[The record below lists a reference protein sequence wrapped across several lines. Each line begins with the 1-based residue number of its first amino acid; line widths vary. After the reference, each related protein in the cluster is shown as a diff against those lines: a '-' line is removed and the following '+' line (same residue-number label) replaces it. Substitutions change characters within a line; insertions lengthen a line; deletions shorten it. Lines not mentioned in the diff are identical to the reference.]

1 MLRTILIAAAVVM
14 ALAACPNQCSGHGR
28 CGEYDKCICFKQQGL
43 FSPHRY
49 GYTGADCSQRTCP
62 VGRAYDA
69 ISTSLSYV
77 SPVVFKEG
85 SPTSNDKLTVVFIP
99 SAQDDAFRA
108 LRRDQSFV
116 VEIMSLTVDDNVDK
130 NDPTVD
136 KVHGTFSWRFEEDDF
151 FQPEADITQYVS
163 STGGYSL
170 SKEDG
175 PQTGVYI
182 YWDATKGATESF
194 VTHIG
199 EIAVGDRYSFTLFW
213 NDGESFDVTDAN
225 TAHQMVEC
233 SGRGKCDT
241 VTGKCQCLP
250 GYSGEA
256 CQRTICPN
264 SCSGHGACQTQLRFA
279 TEGFP
284 DNANLY
290 NAYDSEQQ
298 YGCKCDAGYRGA
310 DCSQIECPSGPDPLG
325 ADGGAEGMDCSGRGL
340 CDYSTGLCKCFR
352 GYFGE
357 RCEQQTTL
365 I

>member
-1 MLRTILIAAAVVM
+1 MILGS
-14 ALAACPNQCSGHGR
+14 CP
-28 CGEYDKCICFKQQGL
+28 
-43 FSPHRY
+43 
-49 GYTGADCSQRTCP
+49 A
-62 VGRAYDA
+62 GRAYDA

-77 SPVVFKEG
+77 SPVVFKSG
-85 SPTSNDKLTVVFIP
+85 SPSSTRESNDKLSVVFIP

-116 VEIMSLTVDDNVDK
+116 VQIMSLDTS
-130 NDPTVD
+130 DPNNIR
-136 KVHGTFSWRFEEDDF
+136 GTFSWRYEEDDF
-151 FQPEADITQYVS
+151 FQPESEITQYLS

-170 SKEDG
+170 SKDNG

-182 YWDATKGATESF
+182 YWDDTKGATDSF
-194 VTHIG
+194 TNRIG
-199 EIAVGDRYSFTLFW
+199 EIAVGDSYAFALFW

-225 TAHQMVEC
+225 TSHQMVEC
-233 SGRGKCDT
+233 SGRGKCDA

-256 CQRTICPN
+256 CQRSKFRYLFPSRKAN
-264 SCSGHGACQTQLRFA
+264 SSPVSLFAAVCINNCSGHGACQTQLRFA
-279 TEGFP
+279 TEGFA

-298 YGCKCDAGYRGA
+298 YGCKCDSGYRGP
-310 DCSQIECPSGPDPLG
+310 DCSQVDCPSGPDVLG

-357 RCEQQTTL
+357 RCEQQSTL